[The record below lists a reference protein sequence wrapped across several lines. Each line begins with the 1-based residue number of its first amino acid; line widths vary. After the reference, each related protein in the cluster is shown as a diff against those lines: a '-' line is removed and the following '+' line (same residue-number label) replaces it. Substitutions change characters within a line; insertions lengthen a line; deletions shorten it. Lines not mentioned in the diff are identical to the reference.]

1 MEKEFVVINSFS
13 GKDLAGNPAA
23 IFLDPVGLENNE
35 LQKIAKQLNLVETV
49 FVYPSKIADFQ
60 FRYFTPYKEVTL
72 AGHPTIAAFIA
83 LVYFKRI
90 DINKRKIYK
99 IETSSGIREVMIEM
113 DRKQIIVKM
122 KHSSP
127 VFTSPVLS
135 EKNLANTLGLQEFDI
150 SSNLPPQIVDF
161 GVKYL
166 VVAVKSLNSL
176 MSAVRKIDLLE
187 KLCTN
192 LDVRE
197 VQLFSFETYGQNNDF
212 HTRNLCPREGVEDP
226 ACGIGNAAVGA
237 FLAKNYYIEEKSIHL
252 QAEQGEIVNTPCL
265 VELFISKNKE
275 GVELYIGGTG
285 KKIIEG
291 RYLI

>member
-150 SSNLPPQIVDF
+150 SSNFPPQIVDF

>member
-13 GKDLAGNPAA
+13 GRDLAGNPAA

-35 LQKIAKQLNLVETV
+35 LQNIAKQLNLVETV
-49 FVYPSKIADFQ
+49 FVYPSKVADFQ

-83 LVYFKRI
+83 LVYFKKI

-113 DRKQIIVKM
+113 DRKQILVKM

-135 EKNLANTLGLQEFDI
+135 EKNLANTLGLQEMDI
-150 SSNLPPQIVDF
+150 SANLPPQIVDF

-176 MSAVRKIDLLE
+176 MSAVRKIDLLD
-187 KLCTN
+187 KLCEN

-197 VQLFSFETYGQNNDF
+197 VQLFTFETYGQNNDF

-265 VELFISKNKE
+265 VELFISNNKE

-291 RYLI
+291 KYLI

>member
-113 DRKQIIVKM
+113 DRKQILVKM

-135 EKNLANTLGLQEFDI
+135 EKNLANTLGLQELDI